1 MPHVIEK
8 LHHDHEKVEKLFE
21 KLLNTG
27 DGAKKTRE
35 NLRQQLSSELQAH
48 AEFEEQVF
56 YPAIKKAGASAG
68 DELKEALSEHQEM
81 KDLLER
87 LIALDVEDEGFLD
100 LASELQEAVESHVQ
114 HEEEDIFPL
123 AKDGLEEDEAQ
134 EMAKRHDSMAKEYMQ
149 QHAHR

>member
-8 LHHDHEKVEKLFE
+8 LHQDHEKVEKLFE
-21 KLLNTG
+21 KLLNSG

-35 NLRQQLSSELQAH
+35 TLCQQIASELEAH

-56 YPAIKKAGASAG
+56 YPAIKKAGDGAG
-68 DELKEALSEHQEM
+68 EELKEALSEHQEM

-87 LIALDVEDEGFLD
+87 MIAMDVEDEGFLD
-100 LASELQEAVESHVQ
+100 MVSELQDSVESHVQ

-123 AKDGLEEDEAQ
+123 AKEGLEEDEAQ
-134 EMAKRHDSMAKEYMQ
+134 EMAKRHDSMAKEFMQ